1 MTTRIIFLNC
11 ILVFV
16 ILFLFYCSTNKTPM
30 GYEISRSEAVTLVLD
45 QIVASDTMERGV
57 YLFPEIINKSSKVY
71 VVSDTSYCVHYN
83 SWFFFID
90 DMIAHDFEHPCRFV
104 FVNCENG
111 NYEIFPESLP
121 PRLLWE
127 NRMEIVKE
135 WFP

>member
-16 ILFLFYCSTNKTPM
+16 ILLLFHCKTDKTPT
-30 GYEISRSEAVTLVLD
+30 GYEISRSEAATIVLN

-57 YLFPEIINKSSKVY
+57 YLFPEIINNGNRVY
-71 VVSDTSYCVHYN
+71 SVLDSGHCVHYS

-90 DMIAHDFEHPCRFV
+90 DMIAHDFGHPCRFV
-104 FVNCENG
+104 FVNCGNG
-111 NYEIFPESLP
+111 NYEIFHESWP
-121 PRLLWE
+121 PKFLWE

-135 WFP
+135 WSP